1 MYCNDNW
8 KNEKDVNQHPHI
20 AQQKLLNG
28 KRKTTLKRYL
38 YHKYLN
44 YRTHAV
50 HLLYS
55 LLKIQLVFSSF
66 NEQQ

>member
-8 KNEKDVNQHPHI
+8 KNEKDDNQHPHI

-50 HLLYS
+50 QCTPTIFLA
-55 LLKIQLVFSSF
+55 KNTACFQ
-66 NEQQ
+66 